1 MFEPKGC
8 LVSANPS
15 VPGAAVTST
24 LPVRSP
30 QPSATGVVST
40 RAEQARPGSAANAET
55 SGAHVRA
62 LPAQVGPTFA
72 EVYATYFEF
81 VWRTAANRGIPRAA
95 LDDVAQ
101 EVFIVVDRKLHE
113 FEGRSSLRT
122 WIAAIVRRVVAD
134 YVRKRGNRPAGD
146 ETLEREPAS
155 AAVSGEP
162 LEQSAAL
169 ELLDGLLAKMTDDQR
184 EVFVLHEIEEL
195 SGVEIAEVTGAN
207 ENTVWTRLRAAR
219 RIFSDGVARQRARRE
234 REEA

>member
-1 MFEPKGC
+1 MFESKGS
-8 LVSANPS
+8 LVSANPPS
-15 VPGAAVTST
+15 VPKAV
-24 LPVRSP
+24 V
-30 QPSATGVVST
+30 PSAQPRVSSPTAHGVVSA
-40 RAEQARPGSAANAET
+40 RAAQAAAAT
-55 SGAHVRA
+55 TGAQVRA
-62 LPAQVGPTFA
+62 LAMPKLPSFA

-95 LDDVAQ
+95 LDDVTQ

-134 YVRKRGNRPAGD
+134 FVRKRGNRPAGD

-155 AAVSGEP
+155 AAVSGER

-195 SGVEIAEVTGAN
+195 SGVEIAEITGAN

-219 RIFSDGVARQRARRE
+219 RIFQDGVARQRARRA
-234 REEA
+234 REGA